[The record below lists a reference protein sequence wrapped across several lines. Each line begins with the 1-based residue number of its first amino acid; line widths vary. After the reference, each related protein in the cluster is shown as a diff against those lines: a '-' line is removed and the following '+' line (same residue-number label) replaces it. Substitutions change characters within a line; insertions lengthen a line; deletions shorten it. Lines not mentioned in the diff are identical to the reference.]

1 SSVQSMLVP
10 GIDRDVAMLMDEKSL
25 LAYILEQVV
34 IVQTISFLP
43 GRSVY
48 IRVVQEEDNF
58 FFFHNDLSC
67 SEYDSHCLFR
77 SVVLEAPPI
86 PVLHFQ
92 MEGRLYPSISRYPRT
107 LSMTLVNFVNR
118 GID

>member
-1 SSVQSMLVP
+1 MLVP
-10 GIDRDVAMLMDEKSL
+10 GIDRDVAMCVEKKSPL
-25 LAYILEQVV
+25 VHIVEQVV
-34 IVQTISFLP
+34 IVQTVSFLP

-48 IRVVQEEDNF
+48 IRVVQEEDDF

-67 SEYDSHCLFR
+67 SEYGSYCLFR

-92 MEGRLYPSISRYPRT
+92 MEGRLHPSISRYPRT

-118 GID
+118 GIDKPG

>member
-1 SSVQSMLVP
+1 MFVP
-10 GIDRDVAMLMDEKSL
+10 WIYWYVAMRIDEKSL
-25 LAYILEQVV
+25 LAYILEQVA
-34 IVQTISFLP
+34 IVQAISFLP
-43 GRSVY
+43 GGSVD
-48 IRVVQEEDNF
+48 IRVVQEEDDF

-67 SEYDSHCLFR
+67 SEYGSYCLFR

-92 MEGRLYPSISRYPRT
+92 MEGRLHPSISRYPRT

-118 GID
+118 GIDKPG